1 MLMHSVDDVVVGSV
15 GAVVVVGVVVGVEVE
30 VACSWTDIEVV
41 VVDVGV
47 VLAVD
52 VGVDLDVG
60 VGRSS
65 LVGEEGGTPF
75 IEVLGGSFSSEKL
88 EVVADLVVVVAV
100 VDVAAVGVVD
110 GEGVSRDWED
120 RQRRADW

>member
-1 MLMHSVDDVVVGSV
+1 VHSVDVVVGSV
-15 GAVVVVGVVVGVEVE
+15 VVVVVGVVVDVEVE

-110 GEGVSRDWED
+110 GEGVS
-120 RQRRADW
+120 